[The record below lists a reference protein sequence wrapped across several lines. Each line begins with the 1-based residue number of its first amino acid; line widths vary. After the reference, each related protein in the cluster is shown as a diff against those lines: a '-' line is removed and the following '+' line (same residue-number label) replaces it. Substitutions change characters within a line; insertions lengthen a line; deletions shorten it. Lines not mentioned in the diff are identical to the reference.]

1 MTILLLE
8 TATAVCSVAL
18 ARDGEIL
25 AELHSDQPNAH
36 SSQLSLFVEQ
46 LFEQCHMSMSQLDA
60 VCVSSGPGSYTGL
73 RIGVSSAKGICYA
86 LSIPLLS
93 VPTLQG
99 MAAQYY
105 SQHPDYRGMVCPMI
119 DARRMECYTAIFK
132 MENGEWRMEN
142 NPSEVANSQLPT
154 LNFQLS
160 TFKPTSADIIESGI
174 YDDYLNK
181 GKVTFLGDGAEK
193 TRALLGVH
201 PNACYDTDFR
211 ISAAGMLPIA
221 MQRLQA
227 GQVEDVAYFEP
238 FYLKDFVAKKSV
250 VRGLKEVRTKK

>member
-46 LFEQCHMSMSQLDA
+46 LFEQCHMSLSQLDA

-105 SQHPDYRGMVCPMI
+105 AQHPDYRGMVCPMI

-142 NPSEVANSQLPT
+142 NPSEVAN
-154 LNFQLS
+154 FQLS
-160 TFKPTSADIIESGI
+160 TLKPTSADIIESGI

-181 GKVTFLGDGAEK
+181 GKVTFIGDGAEK

-201 PNACYDTDFR
+201 PNAFYDTDFR